1 MPEMIGDTSPIQYL
15 YQAGLLDL
23 LPTLYGQVILPQAV
37 ADELAEGRNLGVS
50 LPDPVTL
57 SWLILRQAQDLTPL
71 ASVVNVLGAGEREA
85 LALALEIPDSIVL
98 LDDAP
103 ARRYART
110 LGVKFTGTLG
120 VLLKAKQSGHLTTVL
135 PVLDQLDSLGFRLDS
150 VTRASVLKLACE

>member
-1 MPEMIGDTSPIQYL
+1 
-15 YQAGLLDL
+15 
-23 LPTLYGQVILPQAV
+23 LPQAV

-103 ARRYART
+103 ARRYARR
-110 LGVKFTGTLG
+110 LGIKFTGTLG
-120 VLLKAKQSGHLTTVL
+120 VLLKAKQSGHLTTAL
-135 PVLDQLDSLGFRLDS
+135 PILDQLDSLGFRLDS

>member
-57 SWLILRQAQDLTPL
+57 SWLIVRQAQDLTPL
-71 ASVVNVLGAGEREA
+71 ASEKEKLWRWRWKS
-85 LALALEIPDSIVL
+85 LI
-98 LDDAP
+98 
-103 ARRYART
+103 
-110 LGVKFTGTLG
+110 
-120 VLLKAKQSGHLTTVL
+120 
-135 PVLDQLDSLGFRLDS
+135 QL
-150 VTRASVLKLACE
+150 CY